1 MKPKPRAPKPSRRK
15 GQAGFEDLIRRLA
28 QGGSALR
35 AMESGQVDAIIDPTT
50 GKAILLHKAQEA
62 LCESEA
68 RFRAIFEYAKD
79 VMYTVEPD
87 GTFSFI
93 SPAIEPIS
101 GWSSAEWIGRPFA
114 SIVHPD
120 DRPRALEIFNKALS
134 GQATSLFEMRMARK
148 SGSYWDAQIS
158 TVPLISHG
166 TTVML
171 GVGHDVSERKAVLAN
186 VGEGR
191 IIAEYGKNHAVFSQ
205 GDTADALFYIQKGKI
220 KLSISSP
227 HGKEAVVAILGTD
240 DFFGEGCLAGQ
251 PLRMATAKTMTECT
265 VVRLEKNY
273 TIRVLHEQPEFSEL
287 FLSYMLSRSRRLEED
302 LVDQLFNSSEK
313 RLARVLLQLANFGKE
328 GKPDPVIPKISQET
342 LAEII
347 GTTRSRVSFFMNKFR
362 KLGLIE
368 YKEGMAGLQ
377 VHSALLN
384 VVLHD

>member
-1 MKPKPRAPKPSRRK
+1 MKPKVRAPKPARVK

-28 QGGSALR
+28 QGDSALQ

-50 GKAILLHKAQEA
+50 GKPILLHKAQEA

-68 RFRAIFEYAKD
+68 RFRAIFEHAKD

-87 GTFSFI
+87 GTFSYI
-93 SPAIEPIS
+93 SHAFEPIS
-101 GWSSAEWIGRPFA
+101 GWSSAEWIGRRFE
-114 SIVHPD
+114 SIVHPED
-120 DRPRALEIFNKALS
+120 QPRALEIFNNTLA
-134 GQATSLFEMRMARK
+134 GQATSQFEMRVARK
-148 SGSYWDAQIS
+148 SGGYWDAEIS
-158 TVPLISHG
+158 TIPLIRRG

-171 GVGHDVSERKAVLAN
+171 GVGHDVSERNAVLAN
-186 VGEGR
+186 AGEGR
-191 IIAEYGKNHAVFSQ
+191 IIEEYEKNHAVFSQ
-205 GDTADALFYIQKGKI
+205 GDMADALFYIQKGKI

-227 HGKEAVVAILGTD
+227 HGKDAVIAILGTD

-251 PLRMATAKTMTECT
+251 TLRMATAKTLTECS

-273 TIRVLHEQPEFSEL
+273 TIRVLREQPEFSEL
-287 FLSYMLSRSRRLEED
+287 FLSYMLSRNRRLEED

-328 GKPDPVIPKISQET
+328 GKPAPVIPKISQET

-362 KLGLIE
+362 KLGLID
-368 YKEGMAGLQ
+368 YKDGMGGLE
-377 VHSALLN
+377 VHSSLLN
-384 VVLHD
+384 IVLHD

>member
-1 MKPKPRAPKPSRRK
+1 MKPKLRAPKPSRMK

-28 QGGSALR
+28 QGDSALQ

-68 RFRAIFEYAKD
+68 RFRAIFDHAKD

-93 SPAIEPIS
+93 SPAFEPIS

-120 DRPRALEIFNKALS
+120 DRPRALVIFNKALS

-148 SGSYWDAQIS
+148 SGSYWDAEIS
-158 TVPLISHG
+158 TVPLIRHG

-186 VGEGR
+186 AGEGR
-191 IIAEYGKNHAVFSQ
+191 IIAEYEKDQAVFSQ
-205 GDTADALFYIQKGKI
+205 GEPADALFYIQKGKI

-227 HGKEAVVAILGTD
+227 HGKEAVIAILGTD

-251 PLRMATAKTMTECT
+251 PLRMATAKTMTECSI
-265 VVRLEKNY
+265 VRLEKNY

-287 FLSYMLSRSRRLEED
+287 FLSYMLSRNRRLEED

-313 RLARVLLQLANFGKE
+313 RLARRPA
-328 GKPDPVIPKISQET
+328 P
-342 LAEII
+342 
-347 GTTRSRVSFFMNKFR
+347 
-362 KLGLIE
+362 
-368 YKEGMAGLQ
+368 AG
-377 VHSALLN
+377 
-384 VVLHD
+384 

>member
-1 MKPKPRAPKPSRRK
+1 MKTKVSAPKPTHTT
-15 GQAGFEDLIRRLA
+15 GQAGFEDLIRKLA
-28 QGGSALR
+28 LGDSALQ

-62 LCESEA
+62 LYESEA
-68 RFRAIFEYAKD
+68 RFRAIFEYGKD

-93 SPAIEPIS
+93 SPAFEPIS
-101 GWSSAEWIGRPFA
+101 GWSTAEWIGRPFT

-120 DRPRALEIFNKALS
+120 DQSRAVEIFNEALAGKAS
-134 GQATSLFEMRMARK
+134 SLFELRMERK
-148 SGSYWDAQIS
+148 SGGYWDAEIS
-158 TVPLISHG
+158 TVPLIRHG

-171 GVGHDVSERKAVLAN
+171 GVGHDISERKAVLAN
-186 VGEGR
+186 VAEGR
-191 IIAEYGKNHAVFSQ
+191 IIEEYEKDHAVFSQ
-205 GDTADALFYIQKGKI
+205 GETADALFYIQKGKV

-227 HGKEAVVAILGTD
+227 HGKEAVIAILGTD

-251 PLRMATAKTMTECT
+251 PLRMATAKTMTACSI
-265 VVRLEKNY
+265 VRLEKNY

-287 FLSYMLSRSRRLEED
+287 FLSYMLSRNRRLEED

-313 RLARVLLQLANFGKE
+313 RLARILLQLANFGKE
-328 GKPDPVIPKISQET
+328 GLTEQVIPKISQET

-362 KLGLIE
+362 KLGLID
-368 YKEGMAGLQ
+368 YKDGVPGLE

-384 VVLHD
+384 IVLHD

>member
-1 MKPKPRAPKPSRRK
+1 MKPKLRAPKPSRMK
-15 GQAGFEDLIRRLA
+15 GQPGFEDLIRRLA
-28 QGGSALR
+28 QGDSALQ

-62 LCESEA
+62 LSESEA
-68 RFRAIFEYAKD
+68 RFRAVFEYAKD

-93 SPAIEPIS
+93 SPAFEPIS

-120 DRPRALEIFNKALS
+120 DWPRALEIFNKTLS

-148 SGSYWDAQIS
+148 SGSYWDAEIS
-158 TVPLISHG
+158 TVPLIRRG

-171 GVGHDVSERKAVLAN
+171 GVGHDVSERKAVLAK
-186 VGEGR
+186 VAEGR
-191 IIAEYGKNHAVFSQ
+191 IIAEYKKDHAVFSQ
-205 GDTADALFYIQKGKI
+205 GDAANALFYIQKGKI

-227 HGKEAVVAILGTD
+227 HGKEAVIAILGTD

-251 PLRMATAKTMTECT
+251 PLRLATAKTMTACS

-273 TIRVLHEQPEFSEL
+273 TIRVLREQPEFSEL
-287 FLSYMLSRSRRLEED
+287 FLSYMLSRNRRLEED

-313 RLARVLLQLANFGKE
+313 RLARILLQLANFGKD
-328 GKPDPVIPKISQET
+328 GQPDPVIPKISQET
-342 LAEII
+342 LAEIV

-362 KLGLIE
+362 KLGLID
-368 YKEGMAGLQ
+368 YNDGLAKLE
-377 VHSALLN
+377 VHSSLLN
-384 VVLHD
+384 IVLHD